1 VGETAIPTDE
11 LWKAVDSSMY
21 SANST
26 RELAYLVSQYPTVS
40 HTFIRRE
47 INALEKQGWQIF
59 RLSIR
64 GWDAELVE
72 PDDILERAQT
82 TFVLRGGALPLVM
95 ATVRQL
101 ISSPRRFLRAA
112 ACAIRMVRT
121 SDRIFIWHLIYLAE
135 ACWIVRQLKKRG
147 ISHMHTHFG
156 TNPAEVAML
165 GRELAGISY
174 SLTIHGTG
182 ECDQARYIHLDEKIR
197 QAAFVV
203 AVCSFGR
210 AQIFRIVDQRY
221 WDKVKVVHCGIDRAF
236 SDIDAV
242 VPAETRRLVC
252 VGRLSEE
259 KGQLLLVKAAAALAK
274 EGCEFELVLVG
285 DGDLRGQIERLIADN
300 NLAKHITITG
310 YADASRVKKEILAA
324 RALVLPSF
332 SEGLPIVLM
341 EAMVLGRPVLSTYV
355 AGIPEL
361 VIDGKTGWLF
371 PAGSEE
377 ALLNAM
383 RNCLDTPQET
393 LKEMGELGRERVLQ
407 RHDIDRQVV
416 KLGNLF
422 EGALNGRGESCSR
435 LK

>member
-1 VGETAIPTDE
+1 VGEIAIPTDE
-11 LWKAVDSSMY
+11 LWKTVDSSMC

-72 PDDILERAQT
+72 ADDVLERART
-82 TFVLRGGALPLVM
+82 TFVLQGGALPLMM
-95 ATVRQL
+95 ATVQQL
-101 ISSPRRFLRAA
+101 ISSPRRFIGAVT
-112 ACAIRMVRT
+112 CAFRMMRT
-121 SDRIFIWHLIYLAE
+121 SDRPFIWHLIYLVE
-135 ACWIVRQLKKRG
+135 ACWIVRQLKRRG

-165 GRELAGISY
+165 ARELAGISY

-197 QAAFVV
+197 HAAFVV

-210 AQIFRIVDQRY
+210 AQIFRIVDQRH
-221 WDKVKVVHCGIDRAF
+221 WDKVKVVHCGIDRTFA
-236 SDIDAV
+236 DIDAV

-324 RALVLPSF
+324 RALILPSF

-422 EGALNGRGESCSR
+422 EGALNGRGESCS
-435 LK
+435 